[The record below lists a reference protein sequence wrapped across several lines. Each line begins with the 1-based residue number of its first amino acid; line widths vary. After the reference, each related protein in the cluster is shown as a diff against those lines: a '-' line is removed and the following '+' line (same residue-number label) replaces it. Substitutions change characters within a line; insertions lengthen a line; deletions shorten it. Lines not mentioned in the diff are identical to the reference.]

1 MDAHQRLNLINEKLQ
16 SIQEIDIPGAETFA
30 DMKQTY
36 QTVKDSLPLIKAGL
50 KGAAIAGP
58 AGLAAGFAGRKAL
71 KYTVGKPLAGVAKL
85 GLYGA
90 AKGAQAGARLGLKGA
105 KVGGRIA
112 KRVATRINDTLLT
125 GRDRKF
131 KQNVQDPVVRTT
143 GKALSTARK
152 GLSKVAAAGAK
163 AAGRVL
169 RDGVEYEVQ
178 ESNMDAYERLNAINE
193 ALLVLED
200 RPLITLP
207 KALGG
212 RGLGRS
218 KLARLYQTLSA
229 TQKRGTPDSRI
240 PTMSAK
246 GTVRP
251 EHRSGAY
258 EKGTGRDG
266 LDSTIAKRAGAKAR
280 GFLASVKPVVD
291 PGPSRTPK
299 QRLTQMR
306 LMHRRRGH
314 DLERNILNLNPEL
327 YMDPPGPGIKEPTM
341 TKKQYLFPKS
351 GEPNPAA
358 FRPTRT
364 ADPRRQAKNPT
375 QLEKERD
382 ARRLDIARGRSVKKS
397 GLKPDSKFQGLRPSE
412 NPYRQSTLERQKAQY
427 QRLQSLTPQ
436 ELDQAEAK
444 AMTRD
449 IRNRRPGELLNP
461 NKEVFRQVRATGE
474 ERRAL
479 KREDDRVK
487 ADYISR
493 GINPAMS
500 PEAQKEF
507 AANLKRSKEMRKAAG
522 INLDK

>member
-1 MDAHQRLNLINEKLQ
+1 A
-16 SIQEIDIPGAETFA
+16 
-30 DMKQTY
+30 
-36 QTVKDSLPLIKAGL
+36 
-50 KGAAIAGP
+50 
-58 AGLAAGFAGRKAL
+58 
-71 KYTVGKPLAGVAKL
+71 
-85 GLYGA
+85 
-90 AKGAQAGARLGLKGA
+90 
-105 KVGGRIA
+105 
-112 KRVATRINDTLLT
+112 
-125 GRDRKF
+125 
-131 KQNVQDPVVRTT
+131 
-143 GKALSTARK
+143 
-152 GLSKVAAAGAK
+152 
-163 AAGRVL
+163 
-169 RDGVEYEVQ
+169 
-178 ESNMDAYERLNAINE
+178 
-193 ALLVLED
+193 
-200 RPLITLP
+200 
-207 KALGG
+207 
-212 RGLGRS
+212 
-218 KLARLYQTLSA
+218 
-229 TQKRGTPDSRI
+229 
-240 PTMSAK
+240 
-246 GTVRP
+246 
-251 EHRSGAY
+251 
-258 EKGTGRDG
+258 G

-314 DLERNILNLNPEL
+314 DLERNKLNLSPDT
-327 YMDPPGPGIKEPTM
+327 YMDARSGDM
-341 TKKQYLFPKS
+341 RKKYVDPKT
-351 GEPNPAA
+351 GEPNPAM
-358 FRPTRT
+358 FTPTRT

-375 QLEKERD
+375 RLEKERD

-397 GLKPDSKFQGLRPSE
+397 GLKPDAKFQGLRPSE

-436 ELDQAEAK
+436 ELDQAETK

>member
-1 MDAHQRLNLINEKLQ
+1 M
-16 SIQEIDIPGAETFA
+16 
-30 DMKQTY
+30 
-36 QTVKDSLPLIKAGL
+36 
-50 KGAAIAGP
+50 
-58 AGLAAGFAGRKAL
+58 
-71 KYTVGKPLAGVAKL
+71 
-85 GLYGA
+85 
-90 AKGAQAGARLGLKGA
+90 
-105 KVGGRIA
+105 
-112 KRVATRINDTLLT
+112 T

-169 RDGVEYEVQ
+169 RDGVEYEIQ

-218 KLARLYQTLSA
+218 RLARLYQTLSA

-251 EHRSGAY
+251 EHRANKSGGSFRA
-258 EKGTGRDG
+258 G

-314 DLERNILNLNPEL
+314 DLERNKLNLSPDT
-327 YMDPPGPGIKEPTM
+327 YMDARSGDM
-341 TKKQYLFPKS
+341 RKKYVDPKT
-351 GEPNPAA
+351 GEPNPAM
-358 FRPTRT
+358 FTPTRT

-375 QLEKERD
+375 RLEKERD

-397 GLKPDSKFQGLRPSE
+397 GLKPDAKFQGLRPSE

-436 ELDQAEAK
+436 ELDQAETK

-493 GINPAMS
+493 GINPAVS

>member
-1 MDAHQRLNLINEKLQ
+1 
-16 SIQEIDIPGAETFA
+16 
-30 DMKQTY
+30 
-36 QTVKDSLPLIKAGL
+36 
-50 KGAAIAGP
+50 
-58 AGLAAGFAGRKAL
+58 
-71 KYTVGKPLAGVAKL
+71 
-85 GLYGA
+85 
-90 AKGAQAGARLGLKGA
+90 
-105 KVGGRIA
+105 
-112 KRVATRINDTLLT
+112 
-125 GRDRKF
+125 
-131 KQNVQDPVVRTT
+131 
-143 GKALSTARK
+143 
-152 GLSKVAAAGAK
+152 
-163 AAGRVL
+163 
-169 RDGVEYEVQ
+169 
-178 ESNMDAYERLNAINE
+178 MDAYERLNAINE

-218 KLARLYQTLSA
+218 RLARLYQTLSA

-251 EHRSGAY
+251 EHRTNKSGGSFRA
-258 EKGTGRDG
+258 G

-314 DLERNILNLNPEL
+314 DLERNKLNLSPDT
-327 YMDPPGPGIKEPTM
+327 YMDARSGDM
-341 TKKQYLFPKS
+341 RKKYVDPKT
-351 GEPNPAA
+351 GEPNPAM
-358 FRPTRT
+358 FTPTRT

-375 QLEKERD
+375 RLEKERD

-397 GLKPDSKFQGLRPSE
+397 GLKPDAKFQGLRPSE

-436 ELDQAEAK
+436 ELDQAETK